1 VARHIFAL
9 IVVLNLIA
17 VLSVATGTASAQDA
31 RTVLQAAAKNMGADT
46 LRTVEITGTG
56 MNAAV
61 GQSFAPGTDW
71 PRFELT
77 SYTRTIDYENRTSR
91 EQITRRQGNY
101 PPQGGGGTPIQGE
114 QQQHFLTS
122 GNSAWNLQGT
132 TANPAPAAAE
142 VRQLEI
148 WLTPHGFLKAA
159 LAPGANP
166 TAHTRMSQ
174 IPGQPAGRVT
184 VVSFTALGK
193 YKVSGAIND
202 QNLVEFV
209 QTWIANPVLGDML
222 YEIRYTQYRD
232 FGGVKFPGDI
242 HTHQGDQRLDEG
254 HNSFQLTVKNV
265 RANPSVPAVT
275 VPDNVRQA
283 AAPAPTKA
291 ASQKLADGVWYVGG
305 AGANSVAVEFKDFV
319 AVVESPT
326 NEERSIVVID
336 EVHRLVPNKPIRYL
350 VNTHHHFDHLGGIRT
365 FVAEGATIV
374 THARNRDFYERV
386 VFSPAPRTLQ
396 PDRLSLMPRAPV
408 FETLNERYAV
418 SDGTRVME
426 IYAVPGLA
434 HNQNMLIAYLPKE
447 KILVEGDLFTPP
459 APGAPAPAVNASN
472 RTFRDTVERLKL
484 DVAQIASIHGRVA
497 SWDEFTKVIGTGTN

>member
-1 VARHIFAL
+1 VARHIFA
-9 IVVLNLIA
+9 LIA
-17 VLSVATGTASAQDA
+17 VLSVATGTAAAQDA
-31 RTVLQAAAKNMGADT
+31 RAVLQAAAKNMGADT
-46 LRTVEITGTG
+46 LKTMEITGTG

-71 PRFELT
+71 PRFEIT
-77 SYTRTIDYENRTSR
+77 SYTRTIDYEARTSS
-91 EQITRRQGNY
+91 EQVTRRQGNF
-101 PPQGGGGTPIQGE
+101 PPQGGGGTPLQGE
-114 QQQHFLTS
+114 QQQHFVVS
-122 GNSAWNLQGT
+122 GNSAWNVQGA
-132 TANPAPAAAE
+132 TANPATAAAE

-159 LAPGANP
+159 LAAGANP
-166 TAHTRMSQ
+166 TAHTRTSQ
-174 IPGQPAGRVT
+174 IPGQPGGRVT

-193 YKVSGAIND
+193 YRVSGAIND

-242 HTHQGDQRLDEG
+242 HAHQGDQRLDEG

-275 VPDNVRQA
+275 VPDSVRQA
-283 AAPAPTKA
+283 SAPTPTKA
-291 ASQKLADGVWYVGG
+291 ASQKLAEGVWYVGG
-305 AGANSVAVEFKDFV
+305 SGANSVAVEFRDFV

-326 NEERSIVVID
+326 NEERSVVVID

-396 PDRLSLMPRAPV
+396 PDRLSFMPRAPV
-408 FETLNERYAV
+408 FETVNERYAL

-426 IYAVPGLA
+426 IYTVPGLA

-447 KILVEGDLFTPP
+447 RILVEGDLFTPP
-459 APGAPAPAVNASN
+459 AAGAPAPAANASN
-472 RTFRDTVERLKL
+472 RTFRDTVQRLKL

-497 SWDEFTKVIGTGTN
+497 SWEEFTKVLGTGTN

>member
-9 IVVLNLIA
+9 IA
-17 VLSVATGTASAQDA
+17 VLIVATGTAAAQDA
-31 RTVLQAAAKNMGADT
+31 RAVLQAAARNMGADS
-46 LRTVEITGTG
+46 LKTVEITGTG

-71 PRFELT
+71 PRFEVT
-77 SYTRTIDYENRTSR
+77 SYTRTIDYENRTSS

-101 PPQGGGGTPIQGE
+101 PPQGGGGTPLQGE
-114 QQQHFLTS
+114 QQQHFLVS
-122 GNSAWNLQGT
+122 GNSAWNMQGA
-132 TANPAPAAAE
+132 TANPAAAAAE

-159 LAPGANP
+159 LAPGTNP
-166 TAHTRMSQ
+166 TAHTRTSQ
-174 IPGQPAGRVT
+174 IPGQPGRRVT

-193 YKVSGAIND
+193 YRVSGAIND

-265 RANPSVPAVT
+265 RVNPSVPAVT

-291 ASQKLADGVWYVGG
+291 ASQKLAEGVWYVGG
-305 AGANSVAVEFKDFV
+305 AGANSVAVEFRDFV

-326 NEERSIVVID
+326 NEERSVAVID

-365 FVAEGATIV
+365 FVAEGATVV
-374 THARNRDFYERV
+374 THARNRDFYEKV

-408 FETLNERYAV
+408 FETLNERYAL

-459 APGAPAPAVNASN
+459 AAGAPPPAANASN
-472 RTFRDTVERLKL
+472 RTFRDAVQRLKL